1 MDNGGTQSWRDG
13 GLRVPLRSAATSL
26 PATVDYGKDE
36 VEYDSVGEGDEQRKG
51 LVYQDAEMKGYR
63 PLGTRLP
70 DGGSDG
76 THAQGDEHGNHG

>member
-1 MDNGGTQSWRDG
+1 MGNGGTQSWRDG

-26 PATVDYGKDE
+26 PATVDYGEDE

-51 LVYQDAEMKGYR
+51 LVYQDVEMKWHR
-63 PLGTRLP
+63 PLGARLP

-76 THAQGDEHGNHG
+76 AHAQGDEHGNHG